1 MEISWTSR
9 LKGTLQE
16 EKGQNRKNGEVMYFT
31 LLILLIDEGH
41 FRPKV
46 QS

>member
-16 EKGQNRKNGEVMYFT
+16 EKGQNRKNGEVMY
-31 LLILLIDEGH
+31 LILLIDEGH